1 MRKRSAK
8 TKPLYLAI
16 EDHVLDLVASP
27 DYGPGDKIPSE
38 RQLADDLGA
47 NRMTVRK
54 AIDRLVD
61 RGVLER
67 NGTSGTRVPAPSVA
81 RPIDL
86 SEARGITRII
96 SAGGGKPGNTLLH
109 FGEAVA
115 SERIAQRTGLKPGAP
130 LVMFRRLWSANGA
143 PFCIETT
150 WLPADRFAAV
160 HAEDLVAGQSLYA
173 LLSERF
179 GVTKIATEREIS
191 VGAAADLEARHLGLK
206 TGAPTLVLRLV
217 ARDAAGRPVEYTK
230 SVNNPQQ
237 VVFRTPSGKET
248 A

>member
-1 MRKRSAK
+1 MRKRSGK
-8 TKPLYLAI
+8 SKPLYLAI
-16 EDHVLDLVASP
+16 EDHVLELIGGP
-27 DYGPGDKIPSE
+27 DFGPGEKIPSE

-61 RGVLER
+61 RGALER
-67 NGTSGTRVPAPSVA
+67 NGTSGTRVPMPSIA

-86 SEARGITRII
+86 AESRGITRII
-96 SAGGGKPGNTLLH
+96 SAGGGKPGNKLLH

-115 SERIAQRTGLKPGAP
+115 SETIAQRTGLPAGEP

-150 WLPADRFAAV
+150 WLPAARFGAV
-160 HAEDLVAGQSLYA
+160 SAEDLVAGQSLYA
-173 LLSERF
+173 LLAQRF
-179 GVTKIATEREIS
+179 GVTNLATEREIS

-206 TGAPTLVLRLV
+206 TGAPTLVMRLV
-217 ARDAAGRPVEYTK
+217 ARDGAGKPVEYTK
-230 SVNNPQQ
+230 SVNNPLQ
-237 VVFRTPSGKET
+237 VVFRTPP
-248 A
+248 AAR

>member
-8 TKPLYLAI
+8 KPLYLAI
-16 EDHVLDLVASP
+16 EDHVLDLIAGP
-27 DYGPGDKIPSE
+27 DFRPGEKIPSE

-67 NGTSGTRVPAPSVA
+67 NGTSGTRVPTPSVT

-86 SEARGITRII
+86 LESRGITRII
-96 SAGGGKPGNTLLH
+96 SAGGGKPGNKLLH

-115 SERIAQRTGLKPGAP
+115 SPAIAERTGLAEGAP
-130 LVMFRRLWSANGA
+130 LVMFRRLWSVNGA

-150 WLPADRFAAV
+150 WLPAARFGAV
-160 HAEDLVAGQSLYA
+160 SAEDLVAGQSLYA
-173 LLSERF
+173 LLAQRF
-179 GVTKIATEREIS
+179 GVTKLTTEREIS

-206 TGAPTLVLRLV
+206 SGAATLVLRLV
-217 ARDAAGRPVEYTK
+217 ARDEAGRPVEYTK
-230 SVNNPQQ
+230 SVNNPLQ
-237 VVFRTPSGKET
+237 VVFRTPP
-248 A
+248 AAR